1 MPQIQLTDVQQNWLM
16 HITKASE
23 QKISLSAYAKN
34 NNLRLKS
41 LYAARA
47 LLVDK
52 GALSPPDKAAP
63 LTGVHHPALATS
75 VACKVI
81 LANGVQIE
89 FADINISSLFSCVA
103 QL

>member
-1 MPQIQLTDVQQNWLM
+1 MQQQGQSLL
-16 HITKASE
+16 E
-23 QKISLSAYAKN
+23 QAGFSQYEVSAYAKN